1 MKKFHQKLS
10 FVHHNTAVHFA
21 RLQFTGIFV
30 LADVHNWK
38 IPKSE
43 IPQAVVSQAGEGGF
57 MPFGLS
63 GVMAGAAKCF
73 YGFVGFDCVATTG
86 NNMEHKSVISHRAQ
100 LPI

>member
-1 MKKFHQKLS
+1 MYTTIQQYI
-10 FVHHNTAVHFA
+10 
-21 RLQFTGIFV
+21 LQDYSLTGIFV

-43 IPQAVVSQAGEGGF
+43 IPPAVASKAGEGGF

-86 NNMEHKSVISHRAQ
+86 NTMEHISVISHQAQ

>member
-1 MKKFHQKLS
+1 LRDYSLS
-10 FVHHNTAVHFA
+10 
-21 RLQFTGIFV
+21 GILV

-43 IPQAVVSQAGEGGF
+43 IPQAVASQAGEGGF
-57 MPFGLS
+57 LPFGLA

-86 NNMEHKSVISHRAQ
+86 NTMEYKSIISHQAQ
-100 LPI
+100 LAI